1 MEFNRYLDHSV
12 LIPNLTKEE
21 ACQGIQT
28 GLDYN
33 VRSVCVRPCDIELAV
48 SMCKGTDTAV
58 CCVLD
63 FPHGTG
69 GALAKEA
76 LAKIY
81 IDQGVEEID
90 MVMDYSA
97 ARSGRWDI
105 VEEGIRRVVQVAHPR
120 NVLVKVIFETSELNR
135 EEIEKATAVS
145 IAAGADFIKSS
156 TGFAGKVTDEVV
168 RWMIDAASGRIQVKV
183 SGGIPDYQT
192 AKKYIEMGATRLG
205 VKYSVTPEWMKEH
218 MKK

>member
-1 MEFNRYLDHSV
+1 MELNRYLDHSV

-21 ACQGIQT
+21 AREGIQI

-33 VRSVCVRPCDIELAV
+33 VRSVCVRPCDIDLAV
-48 SMCKGTDTAV
+48 SMCRGTDTAV

-81 IDQGVEEID
+81 IEQGVEEID

-97 ARSGRWDI
+97 ARSGRWDV
-105 VEEGIRRVVQVAHPR
+105 VEEGIRRVVQAAHPK
-120 NVLVKVIFETSELNR
+120 NVIVKVIFETSELSR
-135 EEIEKATAVS
+135 EQIEKATEVS
-145 IAAGADFIKSS
+145 ISAGADFIKSS
-156 TGFAGKVTDEVV
+156 TGFAGNVTEDAV
-168 RWMIDAASGRIQVKV
+168 RWMMDAAAGKIRVKV
-183 SGGIPDYQT
+183 SGGIPNYQM
-192 AKKYIEMGATRLG
+192 AKKFIEMGASRLG
-205 VKYSVTPEWMKEH
+205 VKYSVTPVWMSEH
-218 MKK
+218 SR